1 MLMSFIKCE
10 QTQKLPIHSTPLSKL
25 ETSTDPNKK
34 DIFTGNGSGWVPN
47 GPVAKMHS
55 FLVLQISPI
64 NWAIITTL
72 IVIVGVVGMIII
84 CLGMVN
90 ACFPKKLDYRE
101 PPPEEK
107 PTDTRG
113 LAIYFLKKFFEV
125 FFFKLKK
132 I

>member
-1 MLMSFIKCE
+1 MLMNFIHCE
-10 QTQKLPIHSTPLSKL
+10 QRQIYSTPLTKIETK
-25 ETSTDPNKK
+25 ETSTDPPNKRE
-34 DIFTGNGSGWVPN
+34 ILTGSGSGWVPN

-84 CLGMVN
+84 CLGMIN
-90 ACFPKKLDYRE
+90 ACFPKKLDYIE
-101 PPPEEK
+101 PPPEVK
-107 PTDTRG
+107 PTDTKG
-113 LAIYFLKKFFEV
+113 LVIYFLKKFFEV
-125 FFFKLKK
+125 FFF